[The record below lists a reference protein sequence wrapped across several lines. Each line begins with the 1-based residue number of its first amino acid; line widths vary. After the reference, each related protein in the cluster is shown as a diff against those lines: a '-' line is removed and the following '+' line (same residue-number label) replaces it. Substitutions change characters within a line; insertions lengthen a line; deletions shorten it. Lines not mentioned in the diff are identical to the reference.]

1 VEVMPVIMKILEVQH
16 LLNPL
21 HLYCRF
27 VDRGYNKTLSAF
39 VCKAYEKLVFAWMS
53 PFIKGLIYIYCLKS
67 GSFKIRDRLRQ
78 R

>member
-1 VEVMPVIMKILEVQH
+1 VITKMLAVQH
-16 LLNPL
+16 HLNPL

-39 VCKAYEKLVFAWMS
+39 ICKAYELLVFSWMS
-53 PFIKGLIYIYCLKS
+53 RFIKTLIYFYCLKS
-67 GSFKIRDRLRQ
+67 RSFRIQDFLRK